1 MAQTQVRE
9 LQLSERRL
17 LVQLYVLQSE
27 AWEQA
32 DVGRAGDVD
41 TESAMFI
48 Q

>member
-32 DVGRAGDVD
+32 DGDGTGDVD